1 MIATLPRPAG
11 STRNLP
17 RRSRARDRTVARIAY
32 RIPATRYHRHT
43 TSHVRWAAVGEI
55 TELLEAAR
63 SGDGRALD
71 AVFAKVYPTLRTLA
85 ASRLRSATGES
96 TLSPTA
102 LVNEAYLKLI
112 GANSLDLSDRH
123 HFFACAARAMRHIL
137 IDAAR
142 ARTSQKRGGAM
153 APVTLTLDG
162 GEAEAIAESDLL
174 DIDAALDRLD
184 EINPDLRELVE
195 LRVFAGLTL
204 EQLAESRGRS
214 LRSINRDWQRA
225 RALLM
230 AQLG

>member
-1 MIATLPRPAG
+1 MR
-11 STRNLP
+11 TRVGCAASAVP
-17 RRSRARDRTVARIAY
+17 RRYGARGLDTRGIAQGRARA
-32 RIPATRYHRHT
+32 RYHRRT
-43 TSHVRWAAVGEI
+43 TSHVEWAAVGEI

-71 AVFAKVYPTLRTLA
+71 AVFAEVYPTLRALA
-85 ASRLRSATGES
+85 ASRLRSAIGES

-112 GANSLDLSDRH
+112 GANSLDLGDRH

-142 ARTSQKRGGAM
+142 ARSSQKRGGAV
-153 APVTLTLDG
+153 AQVTLTLDG
-162 GEAEAIAESDLL
+162 GEAEAVAESDLL

>member
-1 MIATLPRPAG
+1 M
-11 STRNLP
+11 
-17 RRSRARDRTVARIAY
+17 
-32 RIPATRYHRHT
+32 
-43 TSHVRWAAVGEI
+43 GEI

-63 SGDGRALD
+63 SGDSRALD
-71 AVFAKVYPTLRTLA
+71 SVFAEVYPTLRSLA

-112 GANSLDLSDRH
+112 GASALDLTDRH

-142 ARTSQKRGGAM
+142 ARTSQKRGGA
-153 APVTLTLDG
+153 AIPVTLTVDG
-162 GEAEAIAESDLL
+162 GEAEAIAESDLI
-174 DIDAALDRLD
+174 DIDGALDRLD